1 MATTKVLDKARA
13 PAAVDDSVN
22 GSVDQSTCDYGLY
35 GTSKRSGLILSV
47 R

>member
-1 MATTKVLDKARA
+1 MATTKILDKARA

-22 GSVDQSTCDYGLY
+22 GSVDESTCDYGLY
-35 GTSKRSGLILSV
+35 GTSRKKDFIFSV